1 VRQMRT
7 DLIEDYS
14 HIRLLGEALS
24 SSKIHTCGLANCEF
38 NSATLTTFVE
48 SVAWATAVLTSVNW
62 AIFVLEREH
71 RQGGVAWPGGE
82 QGNALHLGAS
92 QAGDRSNECRSH
104 WCSLSTAI
112 MALNSLPL
120 ALAPP
125 S

>member
-48 SVAWATAVLTSVNW
+48 SVAWATAVLTSVNCLNNPLRDGPEM
-62 AIFVLEREH
+62 IIKVFEETPRLRTLCGLEE
-71 RQGGVAWPGGE
+71 GVE
-82 QGNALHLGAS
+82 QIDWTKSDKGPA
-92 QAGDRSNECRSH
+92 DVRC
-104 WCSLSTAI
+104 
-112 MALNSLPL
+112 
-120 ALAPP
+120 
-125 S
+125 